1 MSLITPLGLPPTA
14 VFLGTTFLGLST
26 IPLFNPRKAY
36 DLFGLPL
43 YYPPVTKTPSPSGV
57 GVESAPSTFLYVT
70 AARDV
75 MVGVAHFILGFQHN
89 REVFESFSHLS
100 PRSYATLIGAYV
112 VADGFFFCV
121 QVAAELDAYI
131 VWAYGGL
138 DYGGWHGRWI
148 LHALSGLIHAI
159 VAYNEWGL

>member
-43 YYPPVTKTPSPSGV
+43 YYPPVTKTSSPSGV

-89 REVFESFSHLS
+89 REGIKALMF
-100 PRSYATLIGAYV
+100 ATS
-112 VADGFFFCV
+112 
-121 QVAAELDAYI
+121 VAAELDAYI